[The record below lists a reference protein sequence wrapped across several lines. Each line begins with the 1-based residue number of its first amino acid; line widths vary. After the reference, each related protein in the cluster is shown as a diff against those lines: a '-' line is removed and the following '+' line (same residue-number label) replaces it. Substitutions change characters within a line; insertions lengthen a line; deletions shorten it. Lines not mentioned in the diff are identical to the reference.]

1 MSKKEKIMTQI
12 QSAKT
17 LAQAA
22 SVKLQKAKAET
33 SKAYK
38 CYLALKKQQTAA
50 ENEHR
55 QAMGE
60 VRGLLRERQAL
71 EPGYAR
77 HGEHEM
83 PAMHSRL
90 FGHSVRSHEGHY
102 YNRPGL

>member
-12 QSAKT
+12 QSAKEV
-17 LAQAA
+17 AQAGSA
-22 SVKLQKAKAET
+22 KLQKIKAEA
-33 SKAYK
+33 SRAYK

-50 ENEHR
+50 EKEHK

-71 EPGYAR
+71 EPSHAR
-77 HGEHEM
+77 HGKHEM

>member
-50 ENEHR
+50 ENEHK
-55 QAMGE
+55 QAMGD
-60 VRGLLRERQAL
+60 VRVLVRKRQSL
-71 EPGYAR
+71 EPSYSG

-83 PAMHSRL
+83 PTMHSRL

-102 YNRPGL
+102 YNKPGL